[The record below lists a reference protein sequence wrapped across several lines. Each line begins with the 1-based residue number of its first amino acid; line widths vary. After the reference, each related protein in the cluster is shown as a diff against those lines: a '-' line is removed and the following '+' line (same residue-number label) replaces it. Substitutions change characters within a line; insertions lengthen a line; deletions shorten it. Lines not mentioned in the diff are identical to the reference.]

1 MPASV
6 PFAGAALFAGALRA
20 GGAPLRSVASVLAC
34 LCVRVRV
41 RVHLHAHHTPRL
53 RPLHSATSESPGA
66 IVRRPHLHARA
77 RVPWCGW
84 CGPLGPPATWERAGR
99 A

>member
-6 PFAGAALFAGALRA
+6 PFAGAALSPGPRGQAAP
-20 GGAPLRSVASVLAC
+20 PLRSAASVRVFVCAC
-34 LCVRVRV
+34 ACACAFACTS
-41 RVHLHAHHTPRL
+41 HAPL

-77 RVPWCGW
+77 RVP
-84 CGPLGPPATWERAGR
+84 RVAG
-99 A
+99 AGL